1 MYVYD
6 HEALK
11 QLANEYH
18 GKLFNF
24 EHLVGVAAG
33 NCERPDHVQG
43 FRTFEH
49 VQWLAS
55 SGGPGANRLIPNYQ
69 PRLVYVYGSPAE
81 WCGDMAL
88 SEPDMPFTWGTLRK
102 LLSKT
107 LTSHGKLKTEYTVFQ
122 WRLVDRPEDAEVR
135 MPTSVSVRSAL
146 PLLRLQGCRTA
157 HSSASSIWSSRLFFP
172 FLLYFCS
179 FLISFLSRSRRAAV
193 GAAVSAAAV
202 SGRGVGRGVGPRAVS
217 AHDRSV
223 GPRCRPQCRAAV
235 SAAVSGRGVGCGG
248 RAARCRPRY
257 IVYLFVHI
265 SKIGARWSVVG
276 GRWERVLIIYY
287 YTKARFESLFFY
299 PFPSIAFSN

>member
-1 MYVYD
+1 MVSAAGCPGYWRLVSPKGVLMYVYD

-11 QLANEYH
+11 QLANEHH

-81 WCGDMAL
+81 WCGEMAR

-107 LTSHGKLKTEYTVFQ
+107 LTSHGRLKTEYTVFQ
-122 WRLVDRPEDAEVR
+122 WHLVDRPEDAEVR
-135 MPTSVSVRSAL
+135 MPTSTDPRYAPPAVV
-146 PLLRLQGCRTA
+146 T
-157 HSSASSIWSSRLFFP
+157 
-172 FLLYFCS
+172 
-179 FLISFLSRSRRAAV
+179 RAAV
-193 GAAVSAAAV
+193 TRALAEKDAECARAEKEQERADRTEREREHLAAQLQALDDERQDELMVADNDFEMVEVQQELQVRTAPPCPA
-202 SGRGVGRGVGPRAVS
+202 
-217 AHDRSV
+217 
-223 GPRCRPQCRAAV
+223 RPC
-235 SAAVSGRGVGCGG
+235 
-248 RAARCRPRY
+248 
-257 IVYLFVHI
+257 
-265 SKIGARWSVVG
+265 
-276 GRWERVLIIYY
+276 
-287 YTKARFESLFFY
+287 SLQHHC
-299 PFPSIAFSN
+299 P